1 MWVARHFLKKKLAY
15 IGFDGHGYQIRDVL
29 HIDDVCKIIIH
40 QIKKIQKINNQI
52 FNIGGGK
59 TNSLSLVD
67 LTQKCEIL
75 TKNKIKIKKIPI
87 TSKFD
92 IPYYVSDN
100 KKVIKFYKWKPS
112 KDIDNILVDI
122 YTWLNKF
129 KNIRNFF

>member
-1 MWVARHFLKKKLAY
+1 MWVARHFLKKTY
-15 IGFDGHGYQIRDVL
+15 IGFDGQGYQIRDVL
-29 HIDDVCKIIIH
+29 HIDDVCKIIIY
-40 QIKKIQKINNQI
+40 QIKKIKKINNQI

-59 TNSLSLVD
+59 RNSLSLVD
-67 LTQKCEIL
+67 LTRKCEIL
-75 TKNKIKIKKIPI
+75 TKNKIKIKKIPT